1 MFCQH
6 FASSLPLGDR
16 SPESRRFTDM
26 TIDTVAIF
34 AQTRTRTIDC
44 FERVPNGSKPDRFRD
59 PADHRQGNI
68 LF

>member
-6 FASSLPLGDR
+6 YASSIPLGDR
-16 SPESRRFTDM
+16 GPESKRSTDL

-44 FERVPNGSKPDRFRD
+44 FDRAPNDLKLDRFRD
-59 PADHRQGNI
+59 PKNQR
-68 LF
+68 